1 MSKSKKDIMTAASD
15 GDHAKYEYANP
26 FDAVLMILEKNGEKM
41 TQEELSDIIFA
52 AVDNM
57 RKSPADVIYSLIQN
71 LENVK
76 DLVKVQSAITEHD
89 TVVNDSDVAYKI
101 WSVVTKMFQ
110 SCFEPTD
117 LLNKT
122 LNLAKATYKELYESS
137 W

>member
-1 MSKSKKDIMTAASD
+1 MAAASD

-76 DLVKVQSAITEHD
+76 DLVKVQSAITDHN

-101 WSVVTKMFQ
+101 WSVVTKLSQ
-110 SCFEPTD
+110 SCFESTD

>member
-1 MSKSKKDIMTAASD
+1 MVASA
-15 GDHAKYEYANP
+15 GDHAEYKYVNP
-26 FDAVLMILEKNGEKM
+26 SDAVDVVLTILEKNGEKM
-41 TQEELSDIIFA
+41 KQDDLSDIIFA
-52 AVDNM
+52 VVDNM

-110 SCFEPTD
+110 SCFESTD

>member
-1 MSKSKKDIMTAASD
+1 MSKNKKDIMAAASD

-57 RKSPADVIYSLIQN
+57 RKSPADVIYSLIHN

-110 SCFEPTD
+110 SCFESTD

-122 LNLAKATYKELYESS
+122 LNLYKELYESS

>member
-1 MSKSKKDIMTAASD
+1 MSKSKKDIMAAASD

-89 TVVNDSDVAYKI
+89 IVVNDSDVAYKI

-110 SCFEPTD
+110 SCLESTD